1 MESSLQTQMDI
12 DKYSNHYAV
21 NIFIYALIGGRVVVT
36 ARAVLPH
43 SLAFHVGYRERD
55 LNGTRGNW
63 ADRVI
68 ECAIVCD

>member
-1 MESSLQTQMDI
+1 MDI

-36 ARAVLPH
+36 ARTIPRH
-43 SLAFHVGYRERD
+43 SLALYVVCRERD

-68 ECAIVCD
+68 